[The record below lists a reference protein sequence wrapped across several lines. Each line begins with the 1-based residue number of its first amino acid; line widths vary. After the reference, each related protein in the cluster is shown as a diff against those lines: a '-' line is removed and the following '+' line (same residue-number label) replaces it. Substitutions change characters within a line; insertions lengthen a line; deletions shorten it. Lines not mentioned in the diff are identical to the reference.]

1 VTDYLNSARVA
12 AASRSLV
19 DTDRAIADIA
29 HECGFTNLA
38 NFNRHF
44 RRSRGMTPR
53 EYRRAFAAPV
63 PDRQ

>member
-38 NFNRHF
+38 NFNRQF

-53 EYRRAFAAPV
+53 EYRRAFEAPV
-63 PDRQ
+63 PDSQ